1 MALSFDWAG
10 VVADKP
16 AQWLASGLVATLAVT
31 VVASILATIIA
42 VLLTAAR
49 CSPSAP
55 LRGAGAVLVSI
66 FRDSPLMVQ
75 ILAWYFAA
83 WNALPGD
90 FKQWVM
96 AEHPWANL
104 PGDVTLMSP
113 EFIASAVGLAVFGG
127 VFISEE
133 VRSGL
138 AAVPRGQREAAVSQG
153 LRDWTIFRRVLLPQG
168 LSNAAQPVIG
178 QYLNVMKL
186 SSLTSAVGLAEITY
200 QVRQIESFNS
210 HALEAF
216 AVGTILYLLIGV
228 GMARVFAL
236 FIRPRVG
243 RTRENSHVA

>member
-1 MALSFDWAG
+1 MALSFDWMG
-10 VVADKP
+10 VLSGKP
-16 AQWLASGLVATLAVT
+16 LEWLVSGLVATLAVT
-31 VVASILATIIA
+31 VVASIAGTIVA
-42 VLLTAAR
+42 VFLTAAR

-55 LRGAGAVLVSI
+55 LRGAGAAVVSI

-96 AEHPWANL
+96 AAHPWANL

-113 EFIASAVGLAVFGG
+113 EFIASAIALAVFGG

-133 VRSGL
+133 VRAGL
-138 AAVPRGQREAAVSQG
+138 AAVPRGQREAAISQG
-153 LRDWTIFRRVLLPQG
+153 LREWTIFLRVLLPQG
-168 LSNAAQPVIG
+168 LANAAQPVIG
-178 QYLNVMKL
+178 QYLNLMKL
-186 SSLTSAVGLAEITY
+186 SSLASAVGLAEITY

-216 AVGTILYLLIGV
+216 AVGTALYLLIGV
-228 GMARVFAL
+228 GLARTFAL

-243 RTRENSHVA
+243 HVGETSHAA